1 MSKERFYKEYFKYGY
16 FVYDNW
22 NKCLVHWSMPYFDP
36 LYTEYLE
43 KFNEVLSKYLGKRV
57 NIGKIKHSD
66 SSPIKLYKKCY
77 EKIGNQNGRQ

>member
-1 MSKERFYKEYFKYGY
+1 MSKERFYKVYFKYGY

-22 NKCLVHWSMPYFDP
+22 NKRLVHWSMPYFDP

-43 KFNEVLSKYLGKRV
+43 KFNKALSDHLGKPINV
-57 NIGKIKHSD
+57 GKIKHSD